1 MRRIVCDVILFGLIC
16 IVVCL
21 FVFWLIRYFEVV
33 ETLFRLFLTGFL
45 VLIIPGT
52 ALQIIIGMLVTVIYM
67 KMCSHYKPFI
77 DDSLDSLKEVTH
89 WQILLVLELA
99 LLLRTDA
106 LDQYKTWISVLSVF
120 ALFTTVMYD
129 GVRVIYTYLL
139 LSRMEPIV
147 FSASDKQVDAE
158 PCFTTHSAGVNNPL
172 SEKARDEDGEGGTG
186 IGMVHVPGKMVWDEG
201 DIELRQS
208 EIRV

>member
-1 MRRIVCDVILFGLIC
+1 MGRIICYVILFGLIC

-21 FVFWLIRYFEVV
+21 CFGWLVRYFEVV

-45 VLIIPGT
+45 VLVIPGT
-52 ALQIIIGMLVTVIYM
+52 ALQIIIGMLVTVMYM

-120 ALFTTVMYD
+120 AVFASVMYD
-129 GVRVIYTYLL
+129 GVRLIYAYLL
-139 LSRMEPIV
+139 LSRIACSP
-147 FSASDKQVDAE
+147 FSASDMRLDAE
-158 PCFTTHSAGVNNPL
+158 SSVTTHSAGVNNPL
-172 SEKARDEDGEGGTG
+172 SGKATDEDGAVGTG
-186 IGMVHVPGKMVWDEG
+186 IGMVDVPGKMLGG
-201 DIELRQS
+201 DVELRQS
-208 EIRV
+208 ELRV